1 MRKIRD
7 KVIYL
12 YVILRLVSA
21 YDFYSQ
27 VEYLLGL
34 GRVASRLGHLR
45 LRQEFSGSNL
55 GQVIVL
61 YK

>member
-1 MRKIRD
+1 M
-7 KVIYL
+7 L
-12 YVILRLVSA
+12 
-21 YDFYSQ
+21 FYGWLARTIFIHKLST
-27 VEYLLGL
+27 LLGL